1 MKSNH
6 FETKISNFWH
16 RSRNPSRFDNFVDRF
31 KCALSNY
38 VEPDIFSKPSDWANF
53 WNLNRCDVRIDIFE
67 RILDVHQEFCDV
79 QSRQIL
85 TIKLKN
91 LEYRQFS
98 MWQKWW
104 KILMYINFSS
114 KYVDP
119 INKSLRIPKISS
131 NGWFREDIGLTK
143 AWQRKFQGVKKI
155 VENCDYSWISNL
167 HQQHLA
173 TVKCSSPR
181 CEKHLGLKK
190 GKIRYIWWI
199 TVKLADLPTSALD
212 ICYKFGHM

>member
-16 RSRNPSRFDNFVDRF
+16 RSMNPSRFDNFLDPLKF
-31 KCALSNY
+31 SLSSFG
-38 VEPDIFSKPSDWANF
+38 EADIFSKPSDWANF

-104 KILMYINFSS
+104 KMKVVIWKPDLTVL
-114 KYVDP
+114 K
-119 INKSLRIPKISS
+119 NKSLDISRTKRGIKNLKIGFCRGRLGVFDEVKILV
-131 NGWFREDIGLTK
+131 NKCCLKVWVFR
-143 AWQRKFQGVKKI
+143 
-155 VENCDYSWISNL
+155 
-167 HQQHLA
+167 
-173 TVKCSSPR
+173 
-181 CEKHLGLKK
+181 
-190 GKIRYIWWI
+190 
-199 TVKLADLPTSALD
+199 
-212 ICYKFGHM
+212 

>member
-1 MKSNH
+1 M
-6 FETKISNFWH
+6 
-16 RSRNPSRFDNFVDRF
+16 NPSRFDNFLDPLKF
-31 KCALSNY
+31 SLSSFG
-38 VEPDIFSKPSDWANF
+38 EADIFSKPSDWANF

-104 KILMYINFSS
+104 KFLMYINFSS
-114 KYVDP
+114 KFVDP
-119 INKSLRIPKISS
+119 INISLRIPKISS

-143 AWQRKFQGVKKI
+143 AVQRKIEGVKKI

-199 TVKLADLPTSALD
+199 TVKLADLPTSTLD
-212 ICYKFGHM
+212 ICFKFGHM